1 MDFKLKSAEL
11 FRTVKA
17 PIATATVI
25 EAGDLV
31 TLSSGLIVKAG
42 AASTSVAYAPNAHPA
57 NSGTS
62 IDVSIGND
70 FTLIGQK
77 DADAAFA
84 EAQYGALCDV
94 AGTTDLIID
103 NDTASTNVLQISIS
117 KDAGVIGSKKNIEV
131 KIAKP
136 IF

>member
-31 TLSSGLIVKAG
+31 ALSSGLIVKAG
-42 AASTSVAYAPNAHPA
+42 ASSAAIAYAPNAHPA
-57 NSGTS
+57 NSGTT

-70 FTLIGQK
+70 FTLVGLK
-77 DADAAFA
+77 DADANFA

-94 AGTTDLIID
+94 KGTTDLIID
-103 NDTASTNVLQISIS
+103 NDTSSTNVLQISIS
-117 KDAGVIGSKKNIEV
+117 KDAGTIGSKAGIEV
-131 KIAKP
+131 KINKP